1 MLHYSLYKIVE
12 VHKTIQPGAKF
23 YKLGH
28 LNIAPEKPIAFLEK
42 TDKYFGR
49 ALKLWQ
55 FTPRKFPQCN

>member
-1 MLHYSLYKIVE
+1 MLHFSLYKIVE

-28 LNIAPEKPIAFLEK
+28 LNIAPEMPIAFLEK

-49 ALKLWQ
+49 ALK
-55 FTPRKFPQCN
+55 F